1 MGFGVRP
8 GITVRRCYGP
18 HWKLMLDPP
27 PQYSSKWFGKLP
39 RCATA
44 KTIWTAG
51 STAVICELVML
62 KAVEQAGAPV
72 QGLITA
78 PLNLM
83 TKPLLSYWLPL
94 QVELKFASLL
104 VWFSSVQPP
113 GPTLMT

>member
-1 MGFGVRP
+1 GVRH
-8 GITVRRCYGP
+8 GISNRRCDRQN
-18 HWKLMLDPP
+18 WKPMLDPT
-27 PQYSSKWFGKLP
+27 PQYSSKWCRKHS
-39 RCATA
+39 RCETA

-51 STAVICELVML
+51 YNEVICELVIL
-62 KAVEQAGAPV
+62 KAVEQDGAPV